1 MIDTTKFYF
10 HMTQTV
16 RHRLNELRAPR
27 QYTKRL
33 YGNRFYLQH
42 PFRLRNPAVRFNI
55 TTRELC
61 IETSLPKLFQGHN
74 VGGINR
80 VEFLCL
86 HAIALIYEQLGLCF
100 SARERQLIQRHG
112 IRLGRL
118 DTTCCF
124 SMPSP
129 RATADALE
137 CVLQQLRTE
146 GFSWSAYGESRL
158 QTVYSQQNSTRVSDK
173 FYDKGSEFVSKRVR
187 TNMVAFSHVWEYAR
201 TQLRFEVTWRAK
213 EMKAL
218 DLEYADQW
226 TPQLVRQMVLSRLR
240 QFKFCNETVVE
251 IAPKALDSVNSSC
264 RTHYDLWSRGADL
277 RAHRYNRTV
286 DRARTYLLQRHHV
299 DIYRPPA
306 SPNTMPLREL
316 LAEENAYFVAP
327 KWLTRRGAI
336 FAAPARDD

>member
-1 MIDTTKFYF
+1 MIDTAKFYF
-10 HMTQTV
+10 YMTQPV
-16 RHRLNELRAPR
+16 RRRLNELREAQ
-27 QYTKRL
+27 QYSVRL
-33 YGNRFYLQH
+33 YGNTFYLPH
-42 PFRLRNPAVRFNI
+42 PFRLHNPAVQFNI
-55 TTRELC
+55 ATRELC

-86 HAIALIYEQLGLCF
+86 HAIELIYEQLGLYF
-100 SARERQLIQRHG
+100 SARERQLIQHHG

-146 GFSWSAYGESRL
+146 GFGWSAYGESRL

-173 FYDKGSEFVSKRVR
+173 FYDKGSEFVSRKVR

-213 EMKAL
+213 ELKAL

-226 TPQLVRQMVLSRLR
+226 TPLRVRQMVFSRLR
-240 QFKFCNETVVE
+240 QFKFRNETTVE
-251 IAPKALDSVNSSC
+251 IEPKALDGLNSSC

-286 DRARTYLLQRHHV
+286 ERARTYLLQQHHV
-299 DIYRPPA
+299 DIYRPCA

-327 KWLTRRGAI
+327 KRLTRRGAI
-336 FAAPARDD
+336 FGIPERND